1 MYFQIKGIQ
10 ILNSNFTDFSSFF
23 FNDHSYYDI
32 VLSNVLFK
40 SCVFNG
46 SSSMVDD
53 KSDKVADQERNT
65 TIDGLV
71 LDGVLYE

>member
-10 ILNSNFTDFSSFF
+10 ILNSIFTDFSSFF

-32 VLSNVLFK
+32 DLSNVLFK
-40 SCVFNG
+40 NCLFNG

-53 KSDKVADQERNT
+53 KSDKVVE
-65 TIDGLV
+65 
-71 LDGVLYE
+71 